1 MLIFISRLRASSAQ
15 RGFTIVELLIVVVV
29 IAILAAITVAA
40 YNGVQERA
48 ENSKTNQA
56 VAQYAKALI
65 AYKSINSSYPS
76 GTPGSNICVTGAAD
90 YCGNIIS
97 NTSPCFFL
105 ARFQGLAAFDTDLAT
120 VISKPPAAGQGGTCG
135 AGTYAGIMYD
145 SSGGRLIWFLK
156 GTQTCVALGGM
167 YNPNTSSSGN
177 VTRCLAF
184 LP

>member
-1 MLIFISRLRASSAQ
+1 MFTGRSRASSAQ
-15 RGFTIVELLIVVVV
+15 KGFTIVELLIVIVV
-29 IAILAAITVAA
+29 IAILAAITIVA

-56 VAQYAKALI
+56 VAQYARALI
-65 AYKSINSSYPS
+65 AYKSINSTYPS
-76 GTPGSNICVTGAAD
+76 GTPGSNVCVTGAAD
-90 YCGNIIS
+90 YCGNIVS

-105 ARFQGLAAFDTDLAT
+105 ARFQGLAALDTDIAT
-120 VISKPPAAGQGGTCG
+120 VISNPPTVGKGGTCG

-156 GTQTCVALGGM
+156 GIQTCTALGGM
-167 YNPNTSSSGN
+167 YNPNTSTSGN
-177 VTRCLAF
+177 ATRCLAF